1 MTGFNQKRIEY
12 LSGVVLVLR
21 DMFATKH
28 FLAVHLKGPH
38 LLALCPRR
46 GERCAAVGSVRC
58 PLNERIVHRLAAAGH
73 LFQLE
78 SAGMSFL
85 FFSRT
90 FRVSIVWPEKLG
102 AGQAGC
108 HGNQQTDCLMNHLYT
123 LIWKQS
129 AARRSPQFD
138 GGEPPQLV
146 ANNKVPLCR
155 SRNLSTCP
163 APAALPLVC
172 CRPFSG
178 GSCSIARLF
187 CACSST
193 TAG

>member
-85 FFSRT
+85 FFFTNISSVHCVARKIGSR
-90 FRVSIVWPEKLG
+90 
-102 AGQAGC
+102 AG
-108 HGNQQTDCLMNHLYT
+108 
-123 LIWKQS
+123 
-129 AARRSPQFD
+129 R
-138 GGEPPQLV
+138 
-146 ANNKVPLCR
+146 
-155 SRNLSTCP
+155 LSWQP
-163 APAALPLVC
+163 AD
-172 CRPFSG
+172 
-178 GSCSIARLF
+178 
-187 CACSST
+187 
-193 TAG
+193 